1 MTLFE
6 SLIEVCYIVSFAI
19 IMLNTS
25 LHNKSAR
32 MGGGPFTYEKFVNSL
47 SETIARHQLPD
58 QTIIKVHRLKKNF
71 FFNRGYFRLF
81 MIILKVMN

>member
-1 MTLFE
+1 MRRLVRSSFIE
-6 SLIEVCYIVSFAI
+6 KEKSFCFVEVCYIVSFAI

-47 SETIARHQLPD
+47 SETISRHQVPD
-58 QTIIKVHRLKKNF
+58 QNLIKVKK
-71 FFNRGYFRLF
+71 
-81 MIILKVMN
+81 I